1 MTSQAHPA
9 APDPD
14 GTAAVDATA
23 DSEKK
28 NNNQQRR
35 EDTVE
40 TATDADTAD
49 SDKPTTNNNNNND
62 ETTTTI
68 VVSSSRKARPPYKYD
83 PNKITLRFLFANRDG
98 LAATVECKPS
108 DTVGEVK
115 GALLSVWPDGE
126 SLHFEGNNISTWR
139 QCSAT
144 PRMKF
149 ALSLT

>member
-23 DSEKK
+23 DSEK

-49 SDKPTTNNNNNND
+49 SDKPTTNHSND
-62 ETTTTI
+62 ETTTTTSTI

-126 SLHFEGNNISTWR
+126 SLHFEGNNISPWR
-139 QCSAT
+139 QGCAT